1 MTERDAL
8 TAIKNLA
15 VVPVAI
21 CVRRASLLAM
31 TQDSGES
38 AREYYARIK
47 GRADTCSYKSKC
59 TCSLE
64 VDFTEI
70 IIKDV
75 FVSGISDNEIREN
88 VLGWTELDCSDMA
101 ATIKYVEG
109 KETARNA
116 VSMDRG
122 SVNASGFQRRKSESR
137 PVRSDKDED
146 RDVEQKLKLTAKCP
160 ECRSEFHQY
169 KRMGKS
175 VNKRPFKLCKPCFD
189 KEKAADNITSF
200 SIIGGVR
207 ASLVNKGRGS
217 NRRLGDN
224 LVLPRDIQIPLEH
237 QTFDGLQ
244 WRKAVREDHPKINV
258 RLEICANDYTS
269 HGMSPP
275 ASSVH
280 IMESVTDTG
289 AQVPLFPR
297 KSLSKIGLTRHDFF
311 RVQHKIYAANRSPID
326 IDGAFFAKV
335 GGNSP
340 TGNSTRAMIFVSP
353 DATGF
358 FLSKKLLK
366 ELDIL
371 PHNFPTFTSPQNDV
385 VAGVKK
391 GESVSHK
398 GGLGPQLTPLVNTG
412 GLGPQLTPI
421 VNAEEKKEDRSST
434 SDDKHNGERCSHP
447 QRTLP
452 PGRPTELPFACRPEN
467 NSKMKNWLLQ
477 RYASSTFNTCPDQT
491 LPNMEGPPI
500 RIHVDK
506 DATPYRARVPAE
518 VPLHWQEE
526 VEADLLCDMKLGVI
540 ERVPKGEV
548 PKFTFRMVLT
558 RKSSG
563 RPRRTVDMS
572 PLNRQSKREI
582 HSMKSPF
589 QLARSI
595 PPNTWKS
602 VLDAWNGFH
611 SLLIH
616 PDDRHLTTFI
626 TPIGLFRYVRA
637 PQGFLSSGDGYNRRM
652 DEILLEFER
661 LVRCVDDISPHDD
674 HLETHWWRII
684 DLLETLGEA
693 GVVLNP
699 DKFQFASR
707 TVDFAGFR
715 VSDSDVEPLPK
726 FLDSIANFPTP
737 ENITDI
743 RSWFGLI
750 NQASHYAQ
758 LRDLMEPFRPFLKP
772 STPFV
777 WNDELE
783 QTFQKSKRAILE
795 LIRDGVKIFDQN
807 KPTCLRFDYSELGL
821 GFYLCQKHCDCPD
834 PEG

>member
-1 MTERDAL
+1 MPGLECPAAACMGGVEEARFVTVESADVATMMELLKLHTAICPAYLTALPGVVTVKAPSLDRPVVEAGISEEEWNVFEQKWGLFKGGARLAGAQIAPQLYNCCEPSLQSSLLKENDKFAQMTERDAL

-189 KEKAADNITSF
+189 KEKAAGNITSF

-297 KSLSKIGLTRHDFF
+297 KSLSKIGLTRHDLF

-371 PHNFPTFTSPQNDV
+371 PHNFPTFPSPQNDV
-385 VAGVKK
+385 IAGVKK
-391 GESVSHK
+391 G
-398 GGLGPQLTPLVNTG
+398 
-412 GLGPQLTPI
+412 
-421 VNAEEKKEDRSST
+421 
-434 SDDKHNGERCSHP
+434 
-447 QRTLP
+447 
-452 PGRPTELPFACRPEN
+452 
-467 NSKMKNWLLQ
+467 
-477 RYASSTFNTCPDQT
+477 
-491 LPNMEGPPI
+491 
-500 RIHVDK
+500 
-506 DATPYRARVPAE
+506 
-518 VPLHWQEE
+518 
-526 VEADLLCDMKLGVI
+526 
-540 ERVPKGEV
+540 
-548 PKFTFRMVLT
+548 
-558 RKSSG
+558 
-563 RPRRTVDMS
+563 
-572 PLNRQSKREI
+572 
-582 HSMKSPF
+582 
-589 QLARSI
+589 
-595 PPNTWKS
+595 
-602 VLDAWNGFH
+602 
-611 SLLIH
+611 
-616 PDDRHLTTFI
+616 
-626 TPIGLFRYVRA
+626 
-637 PQGFLSSGDGYNRRM
+637 
-652 DEILLEFER
+652 
-661 LVRCVDDISPHDD
+661 
-674 HLETHWWRII
+674 
-684 DLLETLGEA
+684 
-693 GVVLNP
+693 
-699 DKFQFASR
+699 
-707 TVDFAGFR
+707 
-715 VSDSDVEPLPK
+715 
-726 FLDSIANFPTP
+726 
-737 ENITDI
+737 
-743 RSWFGLI
+743 
-750 NQASHYAQ
+750 
-758 LRDLMEPFRPFLKP
+758 
-772 STPFV
+772 
-777 WNDELE
+777 
-783 QTFQKSKRAILE
+783 
-795 LIRDGVKIFDQN
+795 
-807 KPTCLRFDYSELGL
+807 
-821 GFYLCQKHCDCPD
+821 
-834 PEG
+834 